1 MARYPLS
8 SAASVQNAA
17 KTLFANI
24 RFASVDDPI
33 SSVVVTSSIPNEGK
47 STVSLQL
54 AQAIASGGKQVL
66 LVECDMRR
74 RTLANLLG
82 VHAKAGLYAV
92 LAGRVPMGNAII
104 ATQQQNMYF
113 LDVEPQIPNPADLIS
128 SKRFYKFMLEAE
140 KAFDYVVYDTPP
152 VGTFV
157 DAAILARQVDATVLV
172 VREGYTKRADL
183 QDAYEQLQKADANVV
198 GVVMNFCRIEKSDY
212 YYAYYNKDG
221 KRVKKASKGSGG
233 GIFGKH
239 GDGEGS
245 VQASR
250 ASGGAVPGASRGA
263 GGGRAQSFKVP
274 EVSGSRKSGG
284 SASDGP
290 TPTPTRMRGTG
301 RKQG

>member
-1 MARYPLS
+1 MARYALS

-33 SSVVVTSSIPNEGK
+33 VSVAVTSSVPNEGK

-54 AQAIASGGKQVL
+54 AQAIASSGKQIL

-74 RTLANLLG
+74 RTLANMLG
-82 VHAKAGLYAV
+82 AHATRGLYSV
-92 LAGRVPMGNAII
+92 LAGRVPLQDAVV

-140 KAFDYVVYDTPP
+140 KLFDYVVYDTPP

-172 VREGYTKRADL
+172 VRENYTKRADL

-198 GVVMNFCRIEKSDY
+198 GVVMNFCKVEKSDY

-221 KRVKKASKGSGG
+221 KRVKKSSKGSGG
-233 GIFGKH
+233 GLFGKR
-239 GDGEGS
+239 DGQDDDLR
-245 VQASR
+245 QAAA
-250 ASGGAVPGASRGA
+250 ASGSSRMA
-263 GGGRAQSFKVP
+263 GGDRAQSFKVP
-274 EVSGSRKSGG
+274 EVSGARRTGG
-284 SASDGP
+284 SSSDGSIP
-290 TPTPTRMRGTG
+290 TPSRMRGTG